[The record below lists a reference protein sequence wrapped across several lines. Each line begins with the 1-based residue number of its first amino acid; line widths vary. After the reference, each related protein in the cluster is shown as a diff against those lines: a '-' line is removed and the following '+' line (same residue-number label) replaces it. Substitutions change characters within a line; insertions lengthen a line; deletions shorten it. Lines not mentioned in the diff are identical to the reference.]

1 MMDIWG
7 TLGVEAAMAGDG
19 CERKFQ
25 RALTAE
31 VEAWREK
38 QLDAEI
44 LALCMCT
51 TAGLCYRAIKPSKA
65 RSLRWLGSQRG
76 RPQR

>member
-1 MMDIWG
+1 
-7 TLGVEAAMAGDG
+7 MAGDG

-25 RALTAE
+25 HALTVE

-44 LALCMCT
+44 LALHT
-51 TAGLCYRAIKPSKA
+51 EEQEQGV
-65 RSLRWLGSQRG
+65 RG
-76 RPQR
+76 GG